1 MGLPVQALAR
11 GVGGGVVEFPRSTDL
26 EDGAADGVA
35 EVVSIDCVER
45 DRRFAEMAERQ
56 ARFMFRVAHG
66 LLRSV
71 QDAEDAVQEALL
83 KLYRSDGW
91 LRMEDEKAFLART
104 VWRVGLDVVARRP
117 RGTEPLEDEA
127 GREFAA
133 GGESAEESLV
143 GRGERELLRRLIEA
157 LPEELRQ
164 PLVLSAIEEMTSREV
179 AMAMGIPEGTVRTRV
194 MRARGELKRR
204 FEAMRKTRAT
214 TDRHG

>member
-1 MGLPVQALAR
+1 MRRRFWR
-11 GVGGGVVEFPRSTDL
+11 GRCGGGGWVWGGGGRA
-26 EDGAADGVA
+26 G
-35 EVVSIDCVER
+35 ER
-45 DRRFAEMAERQ
+45 RR
-56 ARFMFRVAHG
+56 G
-66 LLRSV
+66 
-71 QDAEDAVQEALL
+71 
-83 KLYRSDGW
+83 G
-91 LRMEDEKAFLART
+91 
-104 VWRVGLDVVARRP
+104 RVGLDVVARRP

-143 GRGERELLRRLIEA
+143 ERGERELLRRLIEA

-204 FEAMRKTRAT
+204 FEAMRKRKPT
-214 TDRHG
+214 TDLHG